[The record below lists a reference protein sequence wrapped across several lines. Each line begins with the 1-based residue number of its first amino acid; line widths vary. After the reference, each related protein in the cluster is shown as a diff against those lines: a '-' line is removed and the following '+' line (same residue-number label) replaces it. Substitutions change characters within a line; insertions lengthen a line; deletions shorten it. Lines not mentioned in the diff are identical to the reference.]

1 MKKKIFVI
9 VIGLIVFAIVLAA
22 CSKTSTAASAALA
35 EDTKL
40 MVGTMK
46 LDGTAQ
52 VVTADQANT
61 LLPLWQ
67 AYQSLANSSTAAQ
80 AEKDALLKQIKG
92 AMAADQIK
100 AIDAMNLKESDT
112 QTLFQQTGFNPTYEG
127 TRVAR
132 TPSSNLQI
140 PSGGETG
147 RGAGGP
153 SGGGVMIF
161 GGGDFANG
169 APDGSGFSVNGMSV
183 TPDPARIATAQ
194 AARSNMASSPFMY
207 NLIIRYLE
215 GKITAK

>member
-1 MKKKIFVI
+1 MKRKIFII
-9 VIGLIVFAIVLAA
+9 VIGLLVFAIVLAA
-22 CSKTSTAASAALA
+22 CSKKSTAASAVLA

-46 LDGTAQ
+46 LEGTTQ

-61 LLPLWQ
+61 MLPLWQ

-80 AEKDALLKQIKG
+80 AEKDALLKQIKD
-92 AMAADQIK
+92 AMTADQIK
-100 AIDAMNLKESDT
+100 AIDAMNLKESDV
-112 QTLFQQTGFNPTYEG
+112 QTLFQQSGFNPTFEG

-147 RGAGGP
+147 RGAGGGFVM
-153 SGGGVMIF
+153 GGG
-161 GGGDFANG
+161 GFAGG
-169 APDGSGFSVNGMSV
+169 APDGSGFPSSGMST
-183 TPDPARIATAQ
+183 TPDPARLATAQ
-194 AARSNMASSPFMY
+194 AARSNMAFSPFMY